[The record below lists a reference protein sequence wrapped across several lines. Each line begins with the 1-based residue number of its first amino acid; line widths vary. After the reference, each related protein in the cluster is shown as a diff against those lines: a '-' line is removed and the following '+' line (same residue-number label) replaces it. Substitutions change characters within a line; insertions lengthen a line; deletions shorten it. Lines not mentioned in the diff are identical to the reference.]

1 MASSANQATA
11 DKLAAM
17 TAEELFAHQAT
28 LQRRL
33 AVVSVPP
40 LPPTKRR
47 RMQQQVSAAATT
59 TSTDSI
65 VFPQILSKT
74 DTHYDFLLKEMQWL
88 AADFHA
94 ERKRHTTHRRKLASN
109 MQQHFHS
116 RESRRIRTL
125 AEAELK
131 RRRLAAKL
139 GRDVMKQWWTKID
152 RVIAYKQ
159 KLSWE
164 QERERAMNK
173 QLIQLVQLTEQ
184 YTLSLRSSSS
194 KTTGT
199 TSSSGSHTALALH
212 NDDCIEQA
220 LAASHT
226 RRSKQVV
233 KDYARMQD
241 VLKDEQDQ
249 LLYGES
255 TADDDSE
262 QNSNASYRPSS
273 DEHMDI
279 SDDESTMLQA
289 EREER
294 LERKQQQ
301 GDAGDDDDSTS
312 SSSSFRADPRELQQL
327 QEEANL
333 PLETVLER
341 LKRDGAVDDTDEP
354 AASSRRVTFA
364 NESIVGDSETIP
376 DDDEVLSDEEY
387 SDQDGDVV
395 DDETTMAQE
404 EALPREMSA
413 QEEIELLQRES
424 EMSVEDLRKK
434 YVAMF
439 EQQDSQANDDYD
451 EEEDSMPESEDAST
465 TNETLF
471 KLLHPLSGDDND
483 ADENADDEGFE
494 PTGDEVDDETTM
506 EMEEKL
512 GRDMTYKEEIDM
524 LEREANMSIDELRA
538 MYASASNHDSSD
550 VDEDEVDDEESSELD
565 HEETSERTEPL
576 VSQLL
581 AHPGDD
587 ADTDEMDVDEYEPDG
602 EEEVDDETTMEAE
615 EKLGRDMS
623 YDDELA
629 LLKKESEMSI
639 DELRAHYSAAVG
651 KEEEDV
657 VDESNDEN
665 SSSYSVDTD
674 AQGKDESQND
684 GNVFAL
690 KALEESSERAR
701 QTLATRPYLLS
712 PWVKLR
718 EYQQVG
724 LNWLVSLQSRRL
736 NGILADE
743 MVCGKRDMSFD
754 GLRILYH
761 SHMSFVGTWEDL
773 TDHLSV
779 FLSGIVQG
787 YMGTS
792 SGSCPNVGVAKLGN
806 GVEAILS
813 SLESLVLLW
822 LSKTEERVA
831 ARLDQNELVSRCIDI
846 IPTGRPRCIRI

>member
-1 MASSANQATA
+1 
-11 DKLAAM
+11 
-17 TAEELFAHQAT
+17 
-28 LQRRL
+28 
-33 AVVSVPP
+33 
-40 LPPTKRR
+40 
-47 RMQQQVSAAATT
+47 
-59 TSTDSI
+59 
-65 VFPQILSKT
+65 
-74 DTHYDFLLKEMQWL
+74 
-88 AADFHA
+88 
-94 ERKRHTTHRRKLASN
+94 
-109 MQQHFHS
+109 
-116 RESRRIRTL
+116 
-125 AEAELK
+125 
-131 RRRLAAKL
+131 
-139 GRDVMKQWWTKID
+139 
-152 RVIAYKQ
+152 
-159 KLSWE
+159 
-164 QERERAMNK
+164 MNK

-471 KLLHPLSGDDND
+471 KLLHPLSGDYND

-524 LEREANMSIDELRA
+524 LVRI
-538 MYASASNHDSSD
+538 
-550 VDEDEVDDEESSELD
+550 SE
-565 HEETSERTEPL
+565 P
-576 VSQLL
+576 V
-581 AHPGDD
+581 
-587 ADTDEMDVDEYEPDG
+587 
-602 EEEVDDETTMEAE
+602 
-615 EKLGRDMS
+615 
-623 YDDELA
+623 
-629 LLKKESEMSI
+629 
-639 DELRAHYSAAVG
+639 
-651 KEEEDV
+651 
-657 VDESNDEN
+657 
-665 SSSYSVDTD
+665 
-674 AQGKDESQND
+674 
-684 GNVFAL
+684 
-690 KALEESSERAR
+690 
-701 QTLATRPYLLS
+701 
-712 PWVKLR
+712 
-718 EYQQVG
+718 
-724 LNWLVSLQSRRL
+724 
-736 NGILADE
+736 NG
-743 MVCGKRDMSFD
+743 
-754 GLRILYH
+754 
-761 SHMSFVGTWEDL
+761 
-773 TDHLSV
+773 
-779 FLSGIVQG
+779 
-787 YMGTS
+787 
-792 SGSCPNVGVAKLGN
+792 AK
-806 GVEAILS
+806 S
-813 SLESLVLLW
+813 
-822 LSKTEERVA
+822 
-831 ARLDQNELVSRCIDI
+831 
-846 IPTGRPRCIRI
+846 